1 MRYCGGGFHLE
12 RNHKHT
18 TWRARRGAITAPSV
32 HLFLA
37 SGHGAQALRVACEK
51 SKIISWP
58 EALAAKKNMK
68 LLKTILL
75 IAVHGAQASHK
86 VTTNAVEA
94 ETTQRLAVEAAT
106 AGVPLPALRIAR
118 HHRLLQMQEYME
130 QL

>member
-1 MRYCGGGFHLE
+1 
-12 RNHKHT
+12 
-18 TWRARRGAITAPSV
+18 
-32 HLFLA
+32 
-37 SGHGAQALRVACEK
+37 
-51 SKIISWP
+51 
-58 EALAAKKNMK
+58 MK